1 MMKKEEEKTTEEDL
15 KHRRRGGAFDDFAR
29 ILRKINKI
37 FFSTGIVL
45 EDRPG
50 DGSGDYVKS
59 PSVFSMYHPKEA
71 KKDEYNF
78 LFFGREG
85 RRKFQNTNYMEF
97 SVNAKEG
104 QSDGA
109 DQTANGNIVFSVYK
123 NGVKVPGG
131 ISLMNLDT
139 FARKNNLT
147 AYKGLDGLFGVF
159 ETREHGQMALA
170 YSITDSSNNVTNQY
184 IASVS
189 ETGAEISY
197 VDSSGN
203 PIYLFRIDSTG
214 VMIQGLPTS
223 APSGS
228 NKLYKSSNYVRITT

>member
-1 MMKKEEEKTTEEDL
+1 MIKKEEQVNTEEL
-15 KHRRRGGAFDDFAR
+15 THRRKGGAFDDFAR

-50 DGSGDYVKS
+50 DGSGEYVKS
-59 PSVFSMYHPKEA
+59 PSVFSMYHQKEA

-85 RRKFQNTNYMEF
+85 RKKFQNTNYIEF
-97 SVNAKEG
+97 SANSKDG
-104 QSDGA
+104 QSDGK
-109 DQTANGNIVFSVYK
+109 DQVANGNIAFSIYK

-131 ISLMNLDT
+131 ISLMNLDSL
-139 FARKNNLT
+139 ARANNLLA
-147 AYKGLDGLFGVF
+147 AYKGLDGFVGIF
-159 ETREHGQMALA
+159 EARQHGQISLN
-170 YSITDSSNNVTNQY
+170 YTFVDSSNNPTNQY
-184 IASVS
+184 SATVS
-189 ETGAEISY
+189 ETGVELSY
-197 VDSSGN
+197 LDKKGS
-203 PIYLFRIDSTG
+203 PIYLFRIDSSG
-214 VMIQGLPTS
+214 ISIHGLPTS

>member
-1 MMKKEEEKTTEEDL
+1 MIKKEIQEIKEELT
-15 KHRRRGGAFDDFAR
+15 HRRRGGAFDDFAR

-50 DGSGDYVKS
+50 DGSGEYVKS

-85 RRKFQNTNYMEF
+85 RKKFQNTNYIEF
-97 SVNAKEG
+97 SVNSKDG
-104 QSDGA
+104 QSDGT
-109 DQTANGNIVFSVYK
+109 DQVANGNIAFSIYK

-131 ISLMNLDT
+131 ISLMNLDSL
-139 FARKNNLT
+139 ARANNIP
-147 AYKGLDGLFGVF
+147 AYKGLDGFVGIF
-159 ETREHGQMALA
+159 EAREHGQISLA
-170 YSITDSSNNVTNQY
+170 YTIVDSDNKPINQY
-184 IASVS
+184 SASVS

-197 VDSSGN
+197 LDKDGN